1 MAAIQH
7 MRGRRPRQALESSR
21 AAEAAVRRLRQM
33 EPDDAQHVRVLA
45 SILYNQA
52 MIQAMNGAVAD
63 GILAARGAVEAYE
76 SLIPGVGPDEA
87 AASVALRSAGG
98 FLHGPPD
105 GGVPVHETALEAADA
120 KARLC
125 GLLAE
130 AHGEQALTE
139 VRRLGEEAVAVY
151 EAVARVLP
159 GHEAGLHRVRSLC
172 AVALEAAEPEEDL
185 QEVSHLRGLA
195 RFRVPAHWAVLAAD
209 GATTADAPGIGRLSV
224 RARIADAD
232 PAPPGTPGAALDNGC
247 TLCSTDT
254 EAPLPNRPARRIRQW
269 ELVQP
274 LADQVRVV
282 TFTFD
287 YDAAGGHAGALAVL
301 EREVPAVVLGP

>member
-1 MAAIQH
+1 
-7 MRGRRPRQALESSR
+7 
-21 AAEAAVRRLRQM
+21 M
-33 EPDDAQHVRVLA
+33 EPDDVQHVRVLA

-63 GILAARGAVEAYE
+63 GILAARGAVEAYD
-76 SLIPGVGPDEA
+76 SLIPGVGPEEA

-98 FLHGPPD
+98 FLHGPAD

-130 AHGEQALTE
+130 AHGEQALAE

-172 AVALEAAEPEEDL
+172 AVALEAAEPEEAL

-209 GATTADAPGIGRLSV
+209 GATTADAPGIGRVV
-224 RARIADAD
+224 RAGQDRRRG
-232 PAPPGTPGAALDNGC
+232 PGSARHPRCGPDNGC
-247 TLCSTDT
+247 ILRSTDS

-287 YDAAGGHAGALAVL
+287 YDAVGGHAKALAVL